1 MLDCNKA
8 DSYVNPP
15 EFYCNDPHDY
25 VPVEDGC
32 PNCGERDTDQLEW
45 QDDETVRCLSCGKE
59 YMPGRKTEP
68 PDLAPDDDCFME
80 ERLFPS
86 VLVEED

>member
-59 YMPGRKTEP
+59 YRPN
-68 PDLAPDDDCFME
+68 
-80 ERLFPS
+80 
-86 VLVEED
+86 EED